1 MSEIEVVP
9 GWTYDGG
16 KPVQVLNTTDV
27 DTRDIAA
34 DPQAHYLASQL
45 TQWVEKA
52 RATPQGGFLDRSTF
66 SFADNPYDNMRAIRD
81 AVTYDD
87 VIGAV
92 ADSTEALAFEGGL
105 KWESAEPD
113 DADVFNQ
120 LSAQWNLDN
129 VIRVMW
135 RDCFRYEQ
143 SVVAKLWAYQDFTVR
158 GKTAKGNARKKVY
171 RNVWAPIRL
180 VTLNN
185 LQVVPIFNG
194 PLRNDDLAWQ
204 GSEVEM
210 NAYRA
215 AVAEDIPTDPLMTQ
229 FFTGSY
235 RPSPTEAA
243 TLGKWGVDTQHLL
256 ALNPDWVF
264 RHTTTRADYEQF
276 SELRLRSV
284 LPLLDLKRQ
293 LIASDRATLVGAAN
307 YILLIRKGSDEKPA
321 TPNEMSALRENY
333 NFLAKIPVIISDHR
347 LEIDIIAPSQDFAL
361 SADKY
366 DTLDKRILARS
377 LAAFTASHGGGSSTA
392 SASTFENVLA
402 KNIQNRRHMIKRTLE
417 KELARAIVEHPRNA
431 GKFTAAPS
439 LVFTPHSV
447 SVGQNQYY
455 MSTLLAMRNSREISR
470 DTILEYMGLD
480 EATEA
485 QRLLVEEEL
494 YDAIFKTV
502 SSITGQQQGTGSS
515 GSSDSTDT
523 QDDSAPDDQQE
534 TTPPPTSTGRRGGR
548 PVGGRTPGK
557 PAKPGR
563 NGNITDNGN
572 PSTGA

>member
-1 MSEIEVVP
+1 MSDIEVVP

-16 KPVQVLNTTDV
+16 KPIQVLNTTDV
-27 DTRDIAA
+27 ETSAIAA

-66 SFADNPYDNMRAIRD
+66 SWQDNPYDNMRAIRD
-81 AVTYDD
+81 AVLYDD

-105 KWESAEPD
+105 KWEAAEPD

-120 LSAQWNLDN
+120 MSADWNLDN
-129 VIRVMW
+129 LIRVMW
-135 RDCFRYEQ
+135 RDTFRYEQ

-171 RNVWAPIRL
+171 RNIWAPIRL
-180 VTLNN
+180 VSLNN
-185 LQVVPIFNG
+185 LQVVPVFNG
-194 PLRNDDLAWQ
+194 PLRSDQLAWQ

-210 NAYRA
+210 NAYRIA
-215 AVAEDIPTDPLMTQ
+215 RTEDIPTDPLMTQ

-235 RPSPTEAA
+235 RPSLTEAA
-243 TLGKWGVDTQHLL
+243 TLGKWGVDTKNLL
-256 ALNPDWVF
+256 ALNPEWVF

-276 SELRLRSV
+276 ADLRLRSV

-293 LIASDRATLVGAAN
+293 LINSDRATLVGAAN
-307 YILLIRKGSDEKPA
+307 YILLIRKGSDDKPA
-321 TPNEMSALRENY
+321 TANEMNALRENY

-347 LEIDIIAPSQDFAL
+347 LEIDIIAPTQDFVL
-361 SADKY
+361 KPDHY

-377 LAAFTASHGGGSSTA
+377 LAAFTASTGGGSSTA
-392 SASTFENVLA
+392 SAGTFENVLA

-417 KELARAIVEHPRNA
+417 RELARAIVDHPRNA
-431 GKFTAAPS
+431 GKFGSKPS

-494 YDAIFKTV
+494 YDSIFKTV
-502 SSITGQQQGTGSS
+502 SAITGQQQGEPTDS
-515 GSSDSTDT
+515 GSGDST
-523 QDDSAPDDQQE
+523 PDDEQE

-572 PSTGA
+572 PSTGE